1 MINHSIEDG
10 QKGDQEQ
17 SHKTPIYC
25 AQNDLSM
32 YCARLYRKIK
42 Y

>member
-17 SHKTPIYC
+17 LRKTPIYC
-25 AQNDLSM
+25 AQNNLSM
-32 YCARLYRKIK
+32 CCARLYR
-42 Y
+42 